1 MLSADSLVT
10 GEFALD
16 RRNYKHYVELEVSDY
31 DFAEEWGHR
40 LAEALGKSRPYA
52 PRWDDRYKM

>member
-1 MLSADSLVT
+1 LVT